1 MNNFAAAE
9 QQQNPPVRKAGF
21 VYGFG
26 AGLGNN
32 CRIPP
37 ARDCGSRGNFMTN
50 ADPQHEIQRLKE
62 RVTDLERQLAQEEAS
77 HLTEVEIL
85 KHDLTMANLKT
96 RLQLQDEIAERREN

>member
-37 ARDCGSRGNFMTN
+37 ARDCGSRGNFMT
-50 ADPQHEIQRLKE
+50 DDEQHEIQRLKE
-62 RVTDLERQLAQEEAS
+62 RVADLERQLAQEEAS

-85 KHDLTMANLKT
+85 KHDLMRANLKT